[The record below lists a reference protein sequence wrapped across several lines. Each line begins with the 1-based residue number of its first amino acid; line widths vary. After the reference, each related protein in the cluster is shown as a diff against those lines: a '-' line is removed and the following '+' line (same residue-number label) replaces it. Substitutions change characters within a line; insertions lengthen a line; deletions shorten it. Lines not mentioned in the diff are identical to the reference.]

1 MFKEKLRTIL
11 RSSFQKIEE
20 EVRLLSSLYE
30 ARITIISKPD

>member
-11 RSSFQKIEE
+11 RSYFQKIEE
-20 EVRLLSSLYE
+20 EGRLLSLFYE